1 MDLLDR
7 LKKSDIRDLLGKGW
21 LTHDGLWF
29 YHTSRELGMERAN
42 ALNRA
47 AIRSLAP
54 IEVKRTKDVLG
65 VHKDRF
71 DLFEDLAAFLQEALE
86 LTLPASVFRNAHFSP
101 QSGSCIKWDWEEGQC
116 FAYKGM
122 KLMGNIDT
130 YHCGVMYRIE
140 CWLECLG
147 VSYSIHPKITG
158 CLMHETGRCE
168 GQIQVSL

>member
-1 MDLLDR
+1 MDLLDG

-47 AIRSLAP
+47 AIKSLAP
-54 IEVKRTKDVLG
+54 IEVKRTKDILG
-65 VHKDRF
+65 IHTDRF
-71 DLFEDLAAFLQEALE
+71 DVFEDLMAFLLGALE
-86 LTLPASVFRNAHFSP
+86 LTLPDSIFRNIHFSSP
-101 QSGSCIKWDWEEGQC
+101 SENCIQWDWEEGQC

-122 KLMGNIDT
+122 KQMGNLDT
-130 YHCGVMYRIE
+130 YCCGVMYRIE

-158 CLMHETGRCE
+158 CLMHETGKCE
-168 GQIQVSL
+168 GEIRVFI